1 MLDPDAT
8 GPVPESR
15 QGVEGTMVG
24 RYLLLQ
30 RLGGGGGGEVYSAF
44 DPVLD
49 RKVALKFL
57 HHTDQSAL
65 IREGRMLARVVHRA
79 VVEVHEVAFHD
90 GRAFMAMELV
100 DGGDLDAFA
109 TEARASND
117 VGAIVSALCSIAE
130 GIVAAHGAGV
140 VHGDIKPSNVLRSAS
155 GQFKVSDFGI
165 ARLQRSEHDKDASH
179 PIGTP
184 AFMAPEQHA
193 GTQPDERS
201 DQYSFCVTAWLA
213 LCGALPFRPG
223 QTARSTTYDGGEA
236 TGPADLESVK
246 AEGPPA
252 WPRARGVPSWV
263 GDVLVRGLRPDPAE
277 RWPSMQH
284 LLDALRPDPGRAR
297 VRRLAA
303 IGVGIG
309 AIAAGVYGYRAY
321 DHAQRVES
329 CERSGAEI
337 EAVWNEAARANVRD
351 ALLATQLGY
360 AAATADKV
368 VPWLDHA
375 AEQWHEQRATACTLA
390 EVERTWDANEL
401 ARAQW
406 CLDERRLEIEAVVR
420 QLEQADAS
428 TLERAVAMASSVHA
442 DAGCTDEGALAQMLD
457 PPAESVRGTAM
468 QAQAELA
475 RARALDTV
483 GKYDDAITAV
493 REAQRIL
500 ADHPGSPLVAAL
512 LVAEGKAVSHAGQ
525 HAEAERL
532 LVQGYV
538 TAASS
543 RNWNVAA
550 SAAETLVFVVGR
562 EQHRPAEGVAWA
574 THAEVA
580 ANLAGD
586 PSGLRAAGRAA
597 NLAVVKRAAG
607 EYEDAIAL
615 HEHALELTAASL
627 GEDHPT
633 MATTLGNLAAVHID
647 MGKPLEARAL
657 FERALALREATLGS
671 DNPSTISTIN
681 NIAVTYGSTG
691 DYAKA
696 KALLADAL
704 VRRERALGKEHPL
717 VAEALGNLGAMHTNL
732 GEYDEARAVLERA
745 QSLQAKTAG
754 LELANTLAHLAA
766 VESATHHGAKAVEL
780 LERALEIRERVAGP
794 EHKIVAETL
803 VNLGTEHFLVGDL
816 ARAEAMFQRA
826 KEIFEKAFGD
836 AHPGVA
842 AALNNLGD
850 VALESG
856 RYDDAAP
863 LYERA
868 NAIWSA
874 SYGPNHPHAAT
885 ALAHWGTARLRQ
897 GRPAEAR
904 PLLERAV
911 EAFAA
916 LEGEDEH
923 EASARFDLAKALVAT
938 AGDRDQ
944 ALALAEHARATI
956 ERLGGGQMLHVDEID
971 AWIDRERE

>member
-100 DGGDLDAFA
+100 DGGDLEAFA
-109 TEARASND
+109 AEARASSN
-117 VGAIVSALCSIAE
+117 VAAIVSALCSIAE
-130 GIVAAHGAGV
+130 GIIAAHAAGV
-140 VHGDIKPSNVLRSAS
+140 VHGDIKPSNVLRGAS

-165 ARLQRSEHDKDASH
+165 ARLQQSEHDKNASH

-184 AFMAPEQHA
+184 AFMAPEQHTGA
-193 GTQPDERS
+193 QPDERS

-223 QTARSTTYDGGEA
+223 QTARSTTDDGGEA

-263 GDVLVRGLRPDPAE
+263 GDALSRGLRPDPAE
-277 RWPSMQH
+277 RWPSMQQ
-284 LLDALRPDPGRAR
+284 LLDALRPDPARAR
-297 VRRLAA
+297 ARRLAA
-303 IGVGIG
+303 IVVGAGV
-309 AIAAGVYGYRAY
+309 IAAGVFGYRAY

-329 CERSGAEI
+329 CEQSGAEI
-337 EAVWNEAARANVRD
+337 DAVWNEAASANVRD

-368 VPWLDHA
+368 LPWLDHA
-375 AEQWHEQRATACTLA
+375 AQQWHEQRVAACTLA
-390 EVERTWDANEL
+390 HVERTWDANEL

-406 CLDERRLEIEAVVR
+406 CLDERRLELEAVVR
-420 QLEQADAS
+420 QLEHADVG

-442 DAGCTDEGALAQMLD
+442 DTGCIDEAALAQMLD
-457 PPAESVRGTAM
+457 PPAESMRATAT

-483 GKYDDAITAV
+483 GKYDEAIAAV
-493 REAQRIL
+493 REARRIL
-500 ADHPGSPLVAAL
+500 ADHPASPLHAAL
-512 LVAEGKAVSHAGQ
+512 VVAEGKAVSHAGQ

-532 LVQGYV
+532 LVEGYV

-550 SAAETLVFVVGR
+550 TAAETLLFVVGR
-562 EQHRPAEGVAWA
+562 EQHRPAEGAAWA
-574 THAEVA
+574 THAQVA

-615 HEHALELTAASL
+615 HEQAIELTAASL

-633 MATTLGNLAAVHID
+633 MATTLGNLAAVYID

-657 FERALALREATLGS
+657 FERVLALREATLGA

-681 NIAVTYGSTG
+681 NIAVTYGSAG
-691 DYAKA
+691 DYTKA
-696 KALLADAL
+696 KQLLADAL
-704 VRRERALGKEHPL
+704 VRRERALGKNHPL

-732 GEYDEARAVLERA
+732 GEYDEARKVLERA
-745 QSLQAKTAG
+745 MSLQSEG

-766 VESATHHGAKAVEL
+766 VESATHHGEKAIEL
-780 LERALEIRERVAGP
+780 LERALAIRERVAGP

-803 VNLGTEHFLVGDL
+803 VNLGTEHFILGDL
-816 ARAEAMFQRA
+816 ARAEPMFQRA
-826 KEIFEKAFGD
+826 KEIFEAAFGD

-874 SYGPNHPHAAT
+874 SYGPNHPHTAT

-897 GRPAEAR
+897 GRPADAR

-916 LEGEDEH
+916 LDGEDEQ

-938 AGDRDQ
+938 AGDRDR